1 MILNHAAVSAAA
13 SPMGNLLSFSLEALY
28 GTLASFFGN
37 RESRIM
43 IIGLD
48 GAGKTTFLYKIKLGE
63 LVNTIPTIG
72 FNVEVFEYK
81 NIKFTAWD
89 IGGQEKIRSLWK
101 HYLYNNDAVIF
112 VVDASDIERIDEAKE
127 ALHLIFEAEEL
138 SDTKLLVYA
147 NKQDQPNALSGD
159 ELRVRLELSELT
171 KNPTYVQPCI
181 ATTGEGLYEG
191 LDWLSKA
198 ILGEVTSNTY

>member
-1 MILNHAAVSAAA
+1 
-13 SPMGNLLSFSLEALY
+13 MGNLFSFSLDALY
-28 GTLASFFGN
+28 SSLASFLGN

-48 GAGKTTFLYKIKLGE
+48 GAGKTTFLYKIKLGD
-63 LVNTIPTIG
+63 LVTTIPTIG
-72 FNVEVFEYK
+72 FNVETFEYK

-101 HYLYNNDAVIF
+101 HYLSNNDAVIF
-112 VVDASDIERIDEAKE
+112 VVDAADVDRIDEAKE
-127 ALHLIFEAEEL
+127 ALHLIFEADEL
-138 SDTKLLVYA
+138 AQTKLLVYA
-147 NKQDQPNALSGD
+147 NKQDQPDALSAD
-159 ELRVRLELSELT
+159 ELRERLELADVT
-171 KNPTYVQPCI
+171 QNPTSVQACV

-198 ILGEVTSNTY
+198 VTGALDA

>member
-1 MILNHAAVSAAA
+1 
-13 SPMGNLLSFSLEALY
+13 MGNLLTSPLEFFY
-28 GTLASFFGN
+28 DSWASVFGN

-48 GAGKTTFLYKIKLGE
+48 AAGKTTLLYQIKLGE
-63 LVNTIPTIG
+63 VVTTIPTIG
-72 FNVEVFEYK
+72 FNVETFQYK

-89 IGGQEKIRSLWK
+89 ISGQEKIRALWQ

-112 VVDASDIERIDEAKE
+112 VVDATDHERVDEAKQ

-138 SDTKLLVYA
+138 SNTKLLVYA
-147 NKQDQPNALSGD
+147 NKQDQPGAMSAE
-159 ELRVRLELSELT
+159 ELQEKLELSEAT
-171 KNPTYVQPCI
+171 KNPTRVQTCI
-181 ATTGEGLYEG
+181 ATTGEGVYAG

-198 ILGEVTSNTY
+198 VSGTLES